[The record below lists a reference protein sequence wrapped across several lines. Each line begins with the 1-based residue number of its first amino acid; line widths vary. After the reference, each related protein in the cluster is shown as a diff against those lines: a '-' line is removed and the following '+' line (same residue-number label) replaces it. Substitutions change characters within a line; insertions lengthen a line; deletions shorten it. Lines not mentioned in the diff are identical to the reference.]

1 MSYTCS
7 GTVYV
12 DDVLTSG
19 IDVRL
24 YRRSDGAP
32 VGSDTTTAA
41 GTFSIA
47 SPFNE
52 YHYVVALYT
61 TSGTNALIYDWI
73 YPTVSGQEE

>member
-7 GTVYV
+7 GTVKV
-12 DDVLTSG
+12 DDILTSG

-32 VGSDTTTAA
+32 VGSDTTTVA

-52 YHYVVALYT
+52 YHFAIAMSPG
-61 TSGTNALIYDWI
+61 SGTNSLIYDWI
-73 YPTVSGQEE
+73 YPTVSG